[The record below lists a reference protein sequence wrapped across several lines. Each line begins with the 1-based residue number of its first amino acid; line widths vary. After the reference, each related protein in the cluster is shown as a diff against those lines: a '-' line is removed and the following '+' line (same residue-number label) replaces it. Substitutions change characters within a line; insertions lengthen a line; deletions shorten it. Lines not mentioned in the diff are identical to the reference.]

1 MFGLQTLLSET
12 RLAGPKFLNRFQKLK
27 IETVGDLLW
36 HFPFR
41 YEDFSRFVKINELK
55 PGQQATVQ
63 GVINEVSVRRTWRK
77 KMFLTEALISD
88 ETGNIRAVW
97 FNQPYLKNI
106 LRPGKWVNLAGRVVF
121 SQNELFLSN
130 PVYEMVVSEADFGE
144 TKHTGR
150 LVPIYPE
157 TQGLTSKGIRF
168 LLKPILEDLEEIPEF
183 LPYFLLEKNDLPEIN
198 AALRQIHFPSSLK
211 EAKRAKRRFA
221 YEDLFLLQLVNHIQR
236 LKWNREK
243 ALTLNIDLEWL
254 KQKLKRLPF
263 ELTFSQKKSL
273 WEIWQDV
280 QKSRPMNRLLQ
291 GDVGSGKTVIAAL
304 VALAMAEDGKQTVF
318 MAPTEILAGQHYQT
332 FIRFFADFDKGLALL
347 TSKQAKVFYGENLET
362 VLTKKELLKKIA
374 AAEVKIIIG
383 THALIQK
390 TAIFNRLAL
399 IVIDEQHRFGVRQ
412 RAALSAK
419 SKGQIGSGKEQ
430 IANGKWQI
438 ATGNGESRALDAL
451 PHLLTMSA
459 TPIPRTLALSI
470 FGDLDLSALTE
481 LPKNRRTIITKIVAP
496 ANREKAYNFIR
507 EQVKKGRQVFV
518 VCPRIDAAPAVAEEE
533 RVRMENNFSASYL
546 LRQKLAMM
554 DAKAVK
560 EEYEKLKNKIFS
572 DLRVGILHGRMKTEE
587 KESTMKRFRE
597 NEIDVLV
604 STSVVEVGV
613 DIPNASIMFIEGA
626 ERFGLA
632 QLYQFRGRVGRG
644 PHQSFCFLFT
654 ESSSKTTFQRLH
666 SVLEAKNGLELAEKD
681 LIMRGPGEILGESQ
695 TGRPDLAM
703 KALQNPD
710 LVKISREDA
719 ASLLQKDPSLNTWFA
734 LKTKLKSFSRE
745 IHLE

>member
-27 IETVGDLLW
+27 IETAGDLLW

-55 PGQQATVQ
+55 SGQQATVQ
-63 GVINEVSVRRTWRK
+63 GTINDVSVRRTWRK

-106 LRPGKWVNLAGRVVF
+106 LCPGKCVNLAGRVAF
-121 SQNELFLSN
+121 SQNKLFLSN
-130 PVYEMVVSEADFGE
+130 PVYEMVVPEADFSE

-183 LPYFLLEKNDLPEIN
+183 LPHFLLEKNDLPEIN
-198 AALRQIHFPSSLK
+198 AALRQIHFPATLK
-211 EAKRAKRRFA
+211 EAKQAKRRFA
-221 YEDLFLLQLVNHIQR
+221 YEDLFLLQLVNFIQR

-243 ALTLNIDLEWL
+243 ASALNIGLEWL
-254 KQKLKRLPF
+254 KQKLKQLPF
-263 ELTFSQKKSL
+263 ELTLSQKKSL

-332 FIRFFADFDKGLALL
+332 FIRFFTDFDKGLALL

-390 TAIFNRLAL
+390 TAIFNRLSL
-399 IVIDEQHRFGVRQ
+399 IVIDEQHRFGVKQ

-419 SKGQIGSGKEQ
+419 SKGQM
-430 IANGKWQI
+430 ANSKGQMAK
-438 ATGNGESRALDAL
+438 GDGECRAINTT

-496 ANREKAYNFIR
+496 ANREKAYDFIR

-533 RVRMENNFSASYL
+533 RVRMENNFSASYS
-546 LRQKLAMM
+546 LRQKLAML
-554 DAKAVK
+554 DVKAVK

-681 LIMRGPGEILGESQ
+681 LAIRGPGEILGESQ

-710 LVKISREDA
+710 LVKTSREDA
-719 ASLLQKDPSLNTWFA
+719 AFLLQKDSTLNTWPG